1 MKTPAASTTTPCVIF
16 FGKRYWPAHGGVET
30 FMRQTARAASAIGD
44 VIIVVNAW
52 QDNIGL
58 DYAQQ
63 YLLASPGKP
72 YRDPDGN
79 LVVPL
84 SPSFLSRL
92 LMLPLLLLRIKFL
105 ANAGNGILRK
115 LFFPFVCAGCGPKV
129 FALCKHAVLVHS
141 FEGNF
146 LGALA
151 QRAAARFKIP
161 FVIMPFMHP
170 GSWGDDALNKTLYRR
185 SDAVLTACEY
195 EKPWYEKI
203 GVSRPALSV
212 VGGYPETRAKFQ
224 TRSMLGIAGPLV
236 LFYGRRESYKGYGV
250 VLDAWKTARTVDSSW
265 WLALVGT
272 GFDKSINPGERIATL
287 PAPEGSPLADCDIFC
302 MPSKSETF
310 GLVYVE
316 AWSHERPVIAC
327 DIPSSRELFH
337 EENAGI
343 IVKFDAAE
351 VSAALIRLM
360 RDASLRAKMGMAGKR
375 LVDLHYG
382 REHYEKNIDAAYRR
396 VLTRASL

>member
-1 MKTPAASTTTPCVIF
+1 
-16 FGKRYWPAHGGVET
+16 
-30 FMRQTARAASAIGD
+30 MRQTARAARAIGD

-52 QDNIGL
+52 QDDAGL

-63 YLLASPGKP
+63 YPFASFGKP

-92 LMLPLLLLRIKFL
+92 VMLPLLLLQIKFL
-105 ANAGNGILRK
+105 ANTGNGILRK
-115 LFFPFVCAGCGPKV
+115 AFFPFVLAGCGPKV
-129 FALCKHAVLVHS
+129 FALCKRAVLVHS
-141 FEGNF
+141 FEGNY

-170 GSWGDDALNKTLYRR
+170 GSWGDDEFNRTLYRR

-195 EKPWYEKI
+195 EKAWFEKI
-203 GVSRPALSV
+203 GVAPETIAA
-212 VGGYPETRAKFQ
+212 VGGYPEARSKVPTRA
-224 TRSMLGIAGPLV
+224 MLGVAGPLV
-236 LFYGRRESYKGYGV
+236 LFYGRREVYKGYGL
-250 VLDAWKTARTVDSSW
+250 VLDAWKTARSVDSSW

-272 GFDKSINPGERIATL
+272 GFDKSINAEERIATL

-316 AWSHERPVIAC
+316 AWSYERPVIAC

-337 EENAGI
+337 GENSGV
-343 IVKFDAAE
+343 IVKFDTAE
-351 VSAALIRLM
+351 VSAALVRLM
-360 RDASLRAKMGMAGKR
+360 RDASLRTNMGAAGKK

-382 REHYEKNIDAAYRR
+382 KELYEENVNRVYRR
-396 VLTRASL
+396 VLNNTGRSVRRTSGCN